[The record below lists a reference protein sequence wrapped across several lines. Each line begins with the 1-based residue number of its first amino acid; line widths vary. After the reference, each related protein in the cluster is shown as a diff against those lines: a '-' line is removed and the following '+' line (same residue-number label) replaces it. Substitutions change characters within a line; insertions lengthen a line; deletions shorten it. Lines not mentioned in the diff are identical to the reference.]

1 MSITNFRKL
10 NVARSEI
17 IKWVKCGGVSIKS
30 MTAILNA
37 DYIACDYQTVTAYV
51 KEIRAELQEKEQ

>member
-1 MSITNFRKL
+1 
-10 NVARSEI
+10 
-17 IKWVKCGGVSIKS
+17 